1 MGQDFPF
8 DIEYVSNL
16 VGLRVRRRCADGVY
30 TDCPFCGDNR
40 GKLKV
45 NYQTNVWRCN
55 YCGEKGG
62 MLRLYALA
70 KGISTSAAN
79 QEICEILM
87 NEGNYFEPAI
97 LQPGQPS
104 QRQRKAQCEES
115 QRAEDT
121 VIHRT
126 MTGLLGMLTLYKHHR
141 EHLRTA
147 RGLTDEQIDNLGYK
161 STPPFYKCK
170 ALTERLIAKGYTVE
184 GVPGFYQKDG
194 QWTVSFPS
202 MLAGFL
208 IPVHGVDGL
217 VRGCQIRLDVPLR
230 NENDPPGKRGAKYV
244 WLSSSGKPGGTP
256 SGSPV
261 HIAGDVHARTVYLTE
276 GILKSDIAHLL
287 MNRTFA
293 GVAGIGNTGQLDLLF
308 EFLAANGTQ
317 EIVLAPDIDRYRN
330 KNVNEAVKKITTMV
344 LAKGLRCRLL
354 SWNPNYK
361 GVDDWQIAM
370 MRKKPVKEPETILP
384 EQSCSQRYRIYQ
396 LDVSMGKIIPFAF
409 GGIKLLQDAGYDR
422 PPAGE
427 YRMVHDDEIQC
438 SEAEDAHQRLL
449 RLTALY
455 GDNLPEGY
463 RGRNVAPSD
472 VIELYDDFTRKY
484 YYRDEDGFWP
494 VQFSPMLAK
503 HI

>member
-1 MGQDFPF
+1 M
-8 DIEYVSNL
+8 
-16 VGLRVRRRCADGVY
+16 VGLCVRRRCADGVY

-70 KGISTSAAN
+70 KGVSNSVAKE
-79 QEICEILM
+79 EICEHLM
-87 NEGNYFEPAI
+87 NEGDIFASAAP
-97 LQPGQPS
+97 LPGQSTKP
-104 QRQRKAQCEES
+104 QGRKRLEQPL
-115 QRAEDT
+115 RAENE

-126 MTGLLGMLTLYKHHR
+126 MTGLLEMLTLSKNHR
-141 EHLRTA
+141 EHLQTA
-147 RGLTDEQIDNLGYK
+147 RGLSDEQIDSLGYK
-161 STPPFYKCK
+161 STPSFYKCK
-170 ALTERLIAKGYTVE
+170 KLTDRLISKGYTVE

-194 QWTVSFPS
+194 HWTVSFPS

-217 VRGCQIRLDVPLR
+217 IRGCQIRLDVPLK
-230 NENDPPGKRGAKYV
+230 NENDPPGKQGAKYV
-244 WLSSSGKPGGTP
+244 WLSSSGKPGGTS

-261 HIAGDVHARTVYLTE
+261 HIAGDIRARTVYLTE

-287 MNRTFA
+287 MNRTFV
-293 GVAGIGNTGQLDLLF
+293 GVAGIGNTGQLDMLF

-330 KNVNEAVKKITTMV
+330 KNVNEAVRKISTMV
-344 LAKGLRCRLL
+344 LAKGLRCRML

-370 MRKKPVKEPETILP
+370 MRRKPSREPEVIPP
-384 EQSCSQRYRIYQ
+384 EQSCDQRYRIYQ

-427 YRMVHDDEIQC
+427 YRMVHEGEIRC
-438 SEAEDAHQRLL
+438 SKTEDTHQRLL
-449 RLTALY
+449 RLTELY
-455 GDNLPEGY
+455 GDHLPEGY

-472 VIELYDDFTRKY
+472 VIELYDDSSRKY
-484 YYRDEDGFWP
+484 YYRDENGFWP
-494 VQFSPMLAK
+494 VQFSPVLAK
-503 HI
+503 RI